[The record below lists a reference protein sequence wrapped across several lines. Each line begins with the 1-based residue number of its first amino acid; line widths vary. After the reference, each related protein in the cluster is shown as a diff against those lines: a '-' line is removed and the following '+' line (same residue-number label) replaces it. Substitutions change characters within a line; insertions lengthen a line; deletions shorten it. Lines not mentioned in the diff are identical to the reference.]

1 MQLRVFFFSWEN
13 QIPTTARLEPPGK
26 ERRARDGQPEEEE
39 GFSGER
45 NHITRPVQRRA
56 RYVVP
61 FPRTAFADVTA
72 EEGRERRTGAR
83 SKVVSPVDEELSR
96 SGD

>member
-1 MQLRVFFFSWEN
+1 MGKPNPHHS
-13 QIPTTARLEPPGK
+13 ASGAAGK